1 MTCLTRCSEDVTY
14 HRSEFP
20 HGEYLLP
27 LNSDGSIHRCPVLRS
42 DEDDVFTQH
51 NAIIADAETGQQYG
65 ELLYELQMIIL
76 PDIAEIYSQ
85 SDPEYLV
92 ITEFLKK
99 LFLINHICPE
109 PFTEGI
115 TNSYPLENGV
125 ASILG
130 WIRLLY
136 HHIGD
141 ENSSNEA
148 KRLEK
153 AINFSASIYYSKNNP
168 QLEELSEKRSEISDE
183 MPIKDLEE
191 IIKNCAESTEN
202 RLKSNETD
210 LEETKIDYNDNENY
224 SVPKLLEYHT
234 EIERELKSYLR
245 KRISVEDIEKY
256 FLSCYN
262 RATKNLKNRVGLV
275 KRSNNDIIEYLTFGD
290 ALKIIKKE
298 HNIKKKD
305 HHKMSEFEK
314 NPRFDFKIDKI
325 HLTHLEYVKDVRN
338 DTSHITEKNDDILI
352 DSNDRLIIYL
362 AYLQL
367 TEFFKTAKFS

>member
-42 DEDDVFTQH
+42 DKDDVFTQH
-51 NAIIADAETGQQYG
+51 NAIIADTETGQQYG

-115 TNSYPLENGV
+115 TNPYPLENGV

-153 AINFSASIYYSKNNP
+153 AINFSAVIYYSENDP
-168 QLEELSEKRSEISDE
+168 QLEELLEKRSNE
-183 MPIKDLEE
+183 MSIKDLKELFQ
-191 IIKNCAESTEN
+191 NYLESTVN

-210 LEETKIDYNDNENY
+210 LEETKIDDNENWSIDKIY
-224 SVPKLLEYHT
+224 EYRI
-234 EIERELKSYLR
+234 EIERELQSFLR
-245 KRISVEDIEKY
+245 KKCKEKDIEKY
-256 FLSCYN
+256 FVTCYKNAVTN
-262 RATKNLKNRVGLV
+262 RKNRVGFV
-275 KRSNNDIIEYLTFGD
+275 DGENDDIFAFLTFGN
-290 ALKIIKKE
+290 ALRIL
-298 HNIKKKD
+298 KKD
-305 HHKMSEFEK
+305 HDIQKNDRSKISEFKK
-314 NPRFDFKIDKI
+314 NSWFGYDIDRKY
-325 HLTHLEYVKDVRN
+325 LAYLELFLLLRN
-338 DTSHITEKNDDILI
+338 DDVHQVEKPKNDLI
-352 DSNDRLIIYL
+352 DSYDRNLIYI

>member
-27 LNSDGSIHRCPVLRS
+27 LNSDGSIHRCSVLRS
-42 DEDDVFTQH
+42 DKDDVFTQH
-51 NAIIADAETGQQYG
+51 NAIIADTETGQQYG

-115 TNSYPLENGV
+115 TNPYPLENGV

-153 AINFSASIYYSKNNP
+153 QINFSASMYFSISNP
-168 QLEELSEKRSEISDE
+168 QLEELWEKRSEKSDE
-183 MPIKDLEE
+183 MSIKDLEE
-191 IIKNCAESTEN
+191 IIKNCAESAEN

-210 LEETKIDYNDNENY
+210 LEETKIDDNENWSIDKIY
-224 SVPKLLEYHT
+224 EYRI
-234 EIERELKSYLR
+234 EIERELQSFLR
-245 KRISVEDIEKY
+245 KKCKEKDIEKY
-256 FLSCYN
+256 FVTCYKNAVTN
-262 RATKNLKNRVGLV
+262 RKNRVGFV
-275 KRSNNDIIEYLTFGD
+275 DGENDDIFAFLTFGN
-290 ALKIIKKE
+290 ALRIL
-298 HNIKKKD
+298 KKD
-305 HHKMSEFEK
+305 HDIQKNDRSKISEFKK
-314 NPRFDFKIDKI
+314 NSWFGYDIDRKY
-325 HLTHLEYVKDVRN
+325 LAYLELFLLLRN
-338 DTSHITEKNDDILI
+338 DDVHQVEKPKNDLIASYDRIILY
-352 DSNDRLIIYL
+352 N

>member
-42 DEDDVFTQH
+42 DKDDVFTQH
-51 NAIIADAETGQQYG
+51 NAIIADTETGQQYG

-115 TNSYPLENGV
+115 TNPYPLENGV

-153 AINFSASIYYSKNNP
+153 AINFSAVIYYSENNP
-168 QLEELSEKRSEISDE
+168 QLEELWEKRSEKSDE
-183 MPIKDLEE
+183 MSIKDLEE
-191 IIKNCAESTEN
+191 IIKNCAESAEN

-245 KRISVEDIEKY
+245 ERISVQDIKKY
-256 FLSCYN
+256 FLFYYN
-262 RATKNLKNRVGLV
+262 KAVRLSEQRFGLV
-275 KRSNNDIIEYLTFGD
+275 KRSNDDIIEFLTFGD
-290 ALKIIKKE
+290 ALKILNKE
-298 HNIKKKD
+298 HNIKTD
-305 HHKMSEFEK
+305 DLSKMSEFEK
-314 NPRFDFKIDKI
+314 NPCFDFKIEKI
-325 HLTHLEYVKDVRN
+325 HLAHLEYVKDVRN
-338 DTSHITEKNDDILI
+338 DTSHITEKNDDNLI
-352 DSNDRLIIYL
+352 DSNDRLAIYL

-367 TEFFKTAKFS
+367 KAFFETAKSP